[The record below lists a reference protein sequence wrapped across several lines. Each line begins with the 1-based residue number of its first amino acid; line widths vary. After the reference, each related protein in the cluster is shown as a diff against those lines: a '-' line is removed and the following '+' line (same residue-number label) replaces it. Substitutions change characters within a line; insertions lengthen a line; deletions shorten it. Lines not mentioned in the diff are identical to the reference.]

1 MSQNLFEKKP
11 SQMFDDER
19 RHLMP
24 FVFNVYTHTHTLAR
38 IYAQEAKKET
48 THYQTKIYI
57 NTLWNG
63 MYIR

>member
-24 FVFNVYTHTHTLAR
+24 FVFNVYTHTHTH
-38 IYAQEAKKET
+38 IGT
-48 THYQTKIYI
+48 
-57 NTLWNG
+57 
-63 MYIR
+63 YIRTGGQEGDYTLPN